1 MASKEIAAMLDAL
14 MGRNRNLQP
23 GTDLPQIT
31 WEDPNVCR
39 YFLVQYCPHDLFTN
53 TKADLG
59 ACPNIHDDDLK
70 AAYDETPQ
78 NFKKE
83 QCQEDFLRFAQR
95 MLSDVG
101 NKIKRSK
108 ERLLLDQREQLAAN
122 GISPQQ
128 QEEIEMKIEI
138 LTEKINGLV
147 DQAEEAG
154 NKGDVEE
161 AQGILKLSD
170 QLKEEREELKQSIGL
185 KGYVGPEGQFGPP
198 KAMEV
203 CEICGAFL
211 IVGDA
216 QARIDDHLM
225 GKLHVGYARLR
236 ASVDQLLE
244 ERARMRE
251 VKELEREREIAER
264 ANKKAEEADKK
275 RTRSRSRDR
284 KSQHKDRR
292 RSRSRDSKRRSRSK
306 DRRRDR
312 SRERRRSRDRGSRR
326 DHRDDRPRGDKDRDR
341 RQRSKDRKSR
351 DSKSRDRDGSH

>member
-1 MASKEIAAMLDAL
+1 MLDAL
-14 MGRNRNLQP
+14 MGRNRNQAP
-23 GTDLPQIT
+23 GTEVREPT
-31 WEDPNVCR
+31 WEDEGICPF
-39 YFLVQYCPHDLFTN
+39 YLVQYCPHDLFTN

-70 AAYDETPQ
+70 TAFGDAPTGY
-78 NFKKE
+78 KKDKY
-83 QCQEDFLRFAQR
+83 QEDFLRFSQR

-122 GISPQQ
+122 GITPQQ

-138 LTEKINGLV
+138 LSEKINGLV
-147 DQAEEAG
+147 DNAEEAG

-185 KGYVGPEGQFGPP
+185 KAPQLGPEGAFGPP

-203 CEICGAFL
+203 CETCGAFL

-236 ASVDQLLE
+236 ASVDIILG
-244 ERARMRE
+244 ERARAREERE
-251 VKELEREREIAER
+251 VLALGERETKETEKER
-264 ANKKAEEADKK
+264 
-275 RTRSRSRDR
+275 RRSRSRDR
-284 KSQHKDRR
+284 KKRSRSRERK
-292 RSRSRDSKRRSRSK
+292 RSRSRDRSRRDRSK
-306 DRRRDR
+306 DRRSREHGGR
-312 SRERRRSRDRGSRR
+312 RKEGREGREGSRERRR
-326 DHRDDRPRGDKDRDR
+326 HRD
-341 RQRSKDRKSR
+341 
-351 DSKSRDRDGSH
+351 SRDRD